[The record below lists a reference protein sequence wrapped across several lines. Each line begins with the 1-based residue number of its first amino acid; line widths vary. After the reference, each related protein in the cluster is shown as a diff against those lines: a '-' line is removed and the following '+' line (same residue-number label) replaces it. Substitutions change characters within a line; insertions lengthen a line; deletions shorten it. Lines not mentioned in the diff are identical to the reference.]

1 MKNKN
6 GGDIPVFHMTKK
18 GVEFLDRWIV
28 EHVTKGVRKAVD
40 GDAASLS
47 VEMAERLI
55 ADASKAG
62 IALDDL
68 EPEFGAPEV
77 LIREALE
84 SDEGTPGD

>member
-1 MKNKN
+1 MSEQ
-6 GGDIPVFHMTKK
+6 GI
-18 GVEFLDRWIV
+18 EFLDRWIV
-28 EHVTKGVRKAVD
+28 EHVTEGIKKAVD

-55 ADASKAG
+55 ADAEKAG
-62 IALDDL
+62 LALDDL